1 MSISG
6 FYKIYKYR
14 VIMVNKNIIVIF
26 IYEKDKKNFG
36 WWIFFDIG
44 DFDVFFLLIYVSDKI
59 I

>member
-1 MSISG
+1 
-6 FYKIYKYR
+6 
-14 VIMVNKNIIVIF
+14 MVYKNIIVIF

-44 DFDVFFLLIYVSDKI
+44 DFDLFFLLIYVSDKI